1 MDPIRNPY
9 VPNAGAPPA
18 TLPGRQDLV
27 EAFKVAL
34 ARTKAGRTAKS
45 LIPYGL
51 RGVGKTVLLNR
62 CVDEARGLGY
72 LVAYIEADEQG
83 KFISTLATELR
94 SILFA
99 LDAPSRVNE
108 FAKRAMRMLK
118 SFTVK
123 AGLEGLS
130 MSIGVDPERGA
141 ADTGDLQVDLTAIF
155 LAIGDAARAADT
167 AVLIAIDEVQYLSEL
182 EFSAMIM
189 AIHRVTQRQL
199 PLLVMATGL
208 PQVLALAGDA
218 KSYAERLFDYR
229 MIGALAHDDA
239 RAAIVDPALLESVEY
254 NSDALERLF
263 EITEGYPFFIQEWG
277 YHTWNAADASPIARE
292 VVDRVE
298 NDVLKQLDESF
309 FRVRYNRVSP
319 TEKRYLRAMAELG
332 AGPYR
337 SKEVAAQLDL
347 TLSQAGPT
355 RDSLIKKGM
364 IYSPE
369 HGEIAFTVPLFD
381 GFMRRTEPTF
391 ERRQRSEGS

>member
-1 MDPIRNPY
+1 M
-9 VPNAGAPPA
+9 PNAGAPPA

-27 EAFKVAL
+27 QAFKIAL

-62 CVDEARGLGY
+62 CVDEARRLGY
-72 LVAYIEADEQG
+72 LVAYVEADEQG
-83 KFISTLATELR
+83 KFITTLATELR

-99 LDAPSRVNE
+99 LDTPSRVNE

-141 ADTGDLQVDLTAIF
+141 ADTGDLQADLTALF
-155 LAIGDAARAADT
+155 LAIGDAAREADT
-167 AVLIAIDEVQYLSEL
+167 AVLIGIDEVQYLSEP

-208 PQVLALAGDA
+208 PQVLALAGEA

-229 MIGALAHDDA
+229 MIGALGRDDA
-239 RAAIVDPALLESVEY
+239 RDAIVDPARLEAVEY
-254 NSDALERLF
+254 TDDAVERLF
-263 EITEGYPFFIQEWG
+263 QITEGYPFFIQEWG
-277 YHTWNAADASPIARE
+277 YHTWNAADCSPITRD
-292 VVDRVE
+292 VVNGVE

-319 TEKRYLRAMAELG
+319 TEKRYLRAMAELD

-337 SKEVAAQLDL
+337 SKEVAAQLG
-347 TLSQAGPT
+347 LSLRQAGPT

-391 ERRQRSEGS
+391 ERRQPADGS

>member
-27 EAFKVAL
+27 ESFKVAL
-34 ARTKAGRTAKS
+34 ARIKAGRTAKG

-99 LDAPSRVNE
+99 LDTPSRVNE

-141 ADTGDLQVDLTAIF
+141 ADTGDLQIDLTALF

-167 AVLIAIDEVQYLSEL
+167 AVLIAVDEVQYLSEL

-229 MIGALAHDDA
+229 MIGALGRDDA
-239 RAAIVDPALLESVEY
+239 RAAIVDPARLEAVEY
-254 NSDALERLF
+254 TDDAVDRLF
-263 EITEGYPFFIQEWG
+263 QITEGYPFFIQEWG
-277 YHTWNAADASPIARE
+277 YHTWNAADSSPIARA

-298 NDVLKQLDESF
+298 DDVLKQLDESF

-332 AGPYR
+332 QGPYR

-347 TLSQAGPT
+347 TLSQAAPT

-364 IYSPE
+364 TYSPE

-391 ERRQRSEGS
+391 ERRQRLEGS